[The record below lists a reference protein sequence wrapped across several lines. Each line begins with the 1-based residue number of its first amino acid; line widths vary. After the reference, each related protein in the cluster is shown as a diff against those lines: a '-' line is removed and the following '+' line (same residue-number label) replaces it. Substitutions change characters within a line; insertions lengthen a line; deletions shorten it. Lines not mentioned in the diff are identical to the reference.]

1 LDRLRGTFTA
11 LVTPFRVDGGLDLDG
26 LGQLVR
32 RQIEGGVN
40 GLVALGTTGETPTLE
55 RDERD
60 QVIRTVVKENAGALP
75 IIVGTGS
82 YSTKHTIEE
91 TKRAKDLGADAALVV
106 VPYYSKPTNEG
117 LYRHFKAVAEEGGL
131 PVVIYNIASR
141 TAKNLETSV
150 LERLAALPGIVGVKE
165 SSADIGQMMDVVQR
179 IGRRRADFSV
189 LSGDDSFAFPLMALG
204 GDGVVS
210 VAANAV
216 PRRMAELTEAALEGD
231 METARI
237 RHYGLLPFFRA
248 LFLETN
254 PVPIKA
260 AMAALGMAAGPVRLP
275 LCELEAP
282 NLEAL
287 ARAMAAAGVK

>member
-11 LVTPFRVDGGLDLDG
+11 LVTPFGAEGGLDLDG
-26 LGQLVR
+26 LRQLVR

-40 GLVALGTTGETPTLE
+40 GFVALGTTGETPTLE

-60 QVIRTVVKENAGALP
+60 QVIQSVVKENAGALP

-82 YSTKHTIEE
+82 YSTKGTIEE

-179 IGRRRADFSV
+179 IGRKRADFSV
-189 LSGDDSFAFPLMALG
+189 LSGDDAFAFPLMALG

-216 PRRMAELTEAALEGD
+216 PRRMAELTEAALEGE

-275 LCELEAP
+275 LCELEAA